1 MKRGENLKMVVR
13 GLKEWGISASMGL
26 EIGQYASFL
35 CSGDY
40 RPCGAGGFVLWRGS
54 QFLILLFILFVIF
67 VSECLEYCYYYFF
80 FHGTLI
86 CFDLVKR
93 EKRV

>member
-1 MKRGENLKMVVR
+1 MESKGMENIWKRKSMENIKSKGKNLKMVVR
-13 GLKEWGISASMGL
+13 GLKEGGISASMGL

-54 QFLILLFILFVIF
+54 EF
-67 VSECLEYCYYYFF
+67 
-80 FHGTLI
+80 
-86 CFDLVKR
+86 
-93 EKRV
+93 

>member
-1 MKRGENLKMVVR
+1 VAATIGRVGQEGLFSGEERV
-13 GLKEWGISASMGL
+13 
-26 EIGQYASFL
+26 
-35 CSGDY
+35 
-40 RPCGAGGFVLWRGS
+40 
-54 QFLILLFILFVIF
+54 LILLFILFIIF